1 MSKRETIIFD
11 ITILAPRN
19 HNDLSHYH
27 AQNEMK
33 MFLVEMKFEETYVQI
48 LQEILCKVYLC
59 KSFTLYLKVQNF
71 ISSF

>member
-11 ITILAPRN
+11 ITISAPRN

-33 MFLVEMKFEETYVQI
+33 MFFVEVKFEETYVQI
-48 LQEILCKVYLC
+48 LQEIL
-59 KSFTLYLKVQNF
+59 
-71 ISSF
+71 

>member
-1 MSKRETIIFD
+1 MFD

-33 MFLVEMKFEETYVQI
+33 MFFVEVKFEETYVQI

-59 KSFTLYLKVQNF
+59 KSSVTEYLKVQNF

>member
-1 MSKRETIIFD
+1 MFD

-33 MFLVEMKFEETYVQI
+33 MFFVEVKFEETYVQI
-48 LQEILCKVYLC
+48 LQKYYEKLIYVNRLRCIVVLNTKL
-59 KSFTLYLKVQNF
+59 SDIF
-71 ISSF
+71 ISSATF